1 MKIHKWTDEER
12 KKLVE
17 LRNSG
22 KTFAELA
29 AIFGVSKQSI
39 SQTYYKSLEQP
50 KNYLD
55 RDIIK
60 RKTLAEW
67 IKWNYGDID
76 TFCKHNKLQRRT
88 VENILK
94 AHNNPNYTFC
104 ELIMRQSPPYVDFL
118 KLFEVTD
125 NGN

>member
-12 KKLVE
+12 KRLVD
-17 LRNSG
+17 LRNEG

-29 AIFGVSKQSI
+29 SIFGVTKQSI

-76 TFCKHNKLQRRT
+76 TFCKQNKLQRRT

-94 AHNNPNYTFC
+94 AHNNPNFTFC
-104 ELIMRQSPPYVDFL
+104 ELIMKQSPPYVDFL
-118 KLFEVTD
+118 KIFEVVE
-125 NGN
+125 